1 MSKINNFDKSDKS
14 DKSDE
19 NSKIAEFNILR
30 QKYKNDVDKINLDM
44 KKKYF
49 EINIMN
55 NKNQQKIQK
64 LQKISCLDDT
74 YNILFKNKTQYELS
88 NLECDFNYTNNIH
101 VDIVRLC
108 KIVFGIKY
116 FDDNDFKIVKSDNE
130 LNYLNPKAGDSI
142 IYNSIRKSIFL
153 QSDFRVD
160 LNRFEEKLKSI
171 MEHHGKQDI
180 KINFFEDEEYTPLV
194 WVIIEITQ

>member
-1 MSKINNFDKSDKS
+1 MSEINNFDNFDKS
-14 DKSDE
+14 NESDE
-19 NSKIAEFNILR
+19 NSKLSEFNILR
-30 QKYKNDVDKINLDM
+30 QKYKNDVDKINLNM

-55 NKNQQKIQK
+55 NKNQQNQPK
-64 LQKISCLDDT
+64 LSCLDDT

-88 NLECDFNYTNNIH
+88 NLNAYFNYTNNIH
-101 VDIVRLC
+101 ADIVRLC
-108 KIVFGIKY
+108 KIIFGIKY
-116 FDDNDFKIVKSDNE
+116 FDDNDFKIVKSHNE

-142 IYNSIRKSIFL
+142 IYNSIRKSLFL
-153 QSDFRVD
+153 QSDFRAD
-160 LNRFEEKLKSI
+160 LNKFEDKLKSI

>member
-1 MSKINNFDKSDKS
+1 MSEINNFDKSD
-14 DKSDE
+14 E
-19 NSKIAEFNILR
+19 NSKLTEFNILR
-30 QKYKNDVDKINLDM
+30 QRYKNNVDKINLNM

-49 EINIMN
+49 EINILNYN
-55 NKNQQKIQK
+55 NNQKNIQK
-64 LQKISCLDDT
+64 LSCLDDT

-88 NLECDFNYTNNIH
+88 NLNVDFNYTNNIH

-108 KIVFGIKY
+108 KIIFGIKY
-116 FDDNDFKIVKSDNE
+116 FDDNNFKIVKSHNE
-130 LNYLNPKAGDSI
+130 LNYLNPKARDHI

-153 QSDFRVD
+153 QSDFRAD
-160 LNRFEEKLKSI
+160 LNKFEEKLKSI

>member
-1 MSKINNFDKSDKS
+1 MSEINNFY
-14 DKSDE
+14 KSDE
-19 NSKIAEFNILR
+19 NSKLAEFNILR

-55 NKNQQKIQK
+55 NKNQQKIQN

-88 NLECDFNYTNNIH
+88 NLNGDFNYTNNIH

-116 FDDNDFKIVKSDNE
+116 FDDNDFKIVKSHNE

-160 LNRFEEKLKSI
+160 LNKFEEKLKSI
-171 MEHHGKQDI
+171 MEHNGKQDI

-194 WVIIEITQ
+194 WVIIEIS